1 VRGLVNIYYDTDADL
16 SFLDG
21 QKIAVMGYGSQG
33 HAHALN
39 LRDSGQDVRVGLYQG
54 SKSWEVAEKD
64 GLKVASVEDAAREAN
79 IIMIVVPDTTQKALY
94 EQAIK
99 PGLKAGDMLMFAH
112 GFNIHHHQVVP
123 PPDVDVSMIAPK
135 GPGHL
140 VRSTFQQ
147 GAGVPALIAV
157 HQDATGKAK
166 EKALAYGKGIGAS
179 RAGILETT
187 FLEETE
193 TDNFGEQAVLCGGLS
208 ALIKAGFETLVEAG
222 YQPEVAYFECCHELK
237 LIIDLIYEGGLA
249 RMRYSISDTA
259 EFGDYYAG
267 PQIIDERVKDNMRKL
282 LRDIQEGTF
291 ARTWI
296 LENQAGRPNFLATRE
311 REAQHPIE
319 KVGSG
324 LRSMMTWLKKGDH

>member
-1 VRGLVNIYYDTDADL
+1 MVNIYYDTDADL
-16 SFLDG
+16 SYLDG
-21 QKIAVMGYGSQG
+21 QKIAILGYGSQG

-39 LRDSGQDVRVGLYQG
+39 LHDSGCEVVVGLYEG
-54 SKSWEVAEKD
+54 SKSWTIAEQD
-64 GLKVASVEDAAREAN
+64 GLKVLPVDKAADWADVM
-79 IIMIVVPDTTQKALY
+79 MIVVPDTTQRSLY
-94 EQAIK
+94 EEKIK
-99 PGLKAGDMLMFAH
+99 PGLRAGNMLMFAH
-112 GFNIHHHQVVP
+112 GFNIHHRQVLP
-123 PPDVDVSMIAPK
+123 PPDVDVTMIAPK

-140 VRSTFQQ
+140 VRSTFQA

-157 HQDATGKAK
+157 HQDATGRGKD
-166 EKALAYGKGIGAS
+166 KALAYGKGIGAS

-267 PQIIDERVKDNMRKL
+267 PQIIDENVKASMKHL
-282 LRDIQEGTF
+282 LSEIQNGNF

-296 LENQAGRPNFLATRE
+296 LENMAGRPNFLAR
-311 REAQHPIE
+311 RDIEAAHPIE
-319 KVGSG
+319 KVGG
-324 LRSMMTWLKKGDH
+324 ELRSMMTWLKKGDH

>member
-1 VRGLVNIYYDTDADL
+1 
-16 SFLDG
+16 
-21 QKIAVMGYGSQG
+21 K
-33 HAHALN
+33 
-39 LRDSGQDVRVGLYQG
+39 G

-64 GLKVASVEDAAREAN
+64 GLKVASVEDAAREASV
-79 IIMIVVPDTTQKALY
+79 IMIVVPDTSQRALY
-94 EQAIK
+94 EECIK
-99 PGLKAGDMLMFAH
+99 PGLNAGDMLMFAH

-123 PPDVDVSMIAPK
+123 PANVDVTMIAPK

-140 VRSTFQQ
+140 VRSTFQS

-208 ALIKAGFETLVEAG
+208 ALIKAGYETLVEAG

-237 LIIDLIYEGGLA
+237 LIIDLIYEGGLSW
-249 RMRYSISDTA
+249 MRYSVSDTA
-259 EFGDYYAG
+259 EWGDY
-267 PQIIDERVKDNMRKL
+267 
-282 LRDIQEGTF
+282 T
-291 ARTWI
+291 
-296 LENQAGRPNFLATRE
+296 
-311 REAQHPIE
+311 
-319 KVGSG
+319 
-324 LRSMMTWLKKGDH
+324 

>member
-1 VRGLVNIYYDTDADL
+1 MVNIYYDTDADL
-16 SFLDG
+16 SYLDG
-21 QKIAVMGYGSQG
+21 KKIAVLGYGSQG

-39 LRDSGQDVRVGLYQG
+39 LRDSGCEVVVGLYEG

-64 GLKVASVEDAAREAN
+64 GLKVLPVDQASKLADVM
-79 IIMIVVPDTTQKALY
+79 MIVVPDTSQRALY
-94 EQAIK
+94 EECIK
-99 PGLKAGDMLMFAH
+99 PGLRPGDMLMFAH

-123 PPDVDVSMIAPK
+123 PPEIDVTMIAPK

-140 VRSTFQQ
+140 VRSTFQS

-166 EKALAYGKGIGAS
+166 DKALAYGKGIGAS
-179 RAGILETT
+179 RAGVLETT
-187 FLEETE
+187 FAEETE

-267 PQIIDERVKDNMRKL
+267 PQIVDENVKIAMKKL
-282 LRDIQEGTF
+282 LTDIQNGTF

-296 LENQAGRPNFLATRE
+296 LENQAGRPNFLAR
-311 REAQHPIE
+311 RDIEASHPIE
-319 KVGSG
+319 KVGG
-324 LRSMMTWLKKGDH
+324 ELRSMMTWLKKGDH

>member
-1 VRGLVNIYYDTDADL
+1 MVNIYYDSDADL
-16 SFLDG
+16 SYLDG
-21 QKIAVMGYGSQG
+21 KKIAVLGYGSQG
-33 HAHALN
+33 HAHSLN
-39 LRDSGQDVRVGLYQG
+39 LRDSGCDVRVGLYKG

-64 GLKVASVEDAAREAN
+64 GLKVTTVEQAAAEADVM
-79 IIMIVVPDTTQKALY
+79 MIVVPDTSQRALY
-94 EQAIK
+94 EEAIK

-123 PPDVDVSMIAPK
+123 PPDIDVTMIAPK

-166 EKALAYGKGIGAS
+166 DKALAYGKGIGAS
-179 RAGILETT
+179 RAGVLETT
-187 FLEETE
+187 FAEETE
-193 TDNFGEQAVLCGGLS
+193 TDNFGEQVVLCGGLS
-208 ALIKAGFETLVEAG
+208 GLIKAGFETLVEAG

-259 EFGDYYAG
+259 EFGDYHAG
-267 PQIIDERVKDNMRKL
+267 PQIVDERVKENMKRL
-282 LRDIQEGTF
+282 LTEIQNGTF

-296 LENQAGRPNFLATRE
+296 LENQAGRPNFQARRE
-311 REAQHPIE
+311 IEARHPIE
-319 KVGSG
+319 KVGAE

>member
-1 VRGLVNIYYDTDADL
+1 LAKIYYDTDADL
-16 SFLDG
+16 SYLDG
-21 QKIAVMGYGSQG
+21 KKVAILGYGSQG

-39 LRDSGQDVRVGLYQG
+39 LRDSGCDVRVGLYKG
-54 SKSWEVAEKD
+54 SKSWTVAEQD
-64 GLKVASVEDAAREAN
+64 GLKVTTVDQAATEADV
-79 IIMIVVPDTTQKALY
+79 MMVVVPDTSQRALY
-94 EQAIK
+94 EECIK

-123 PPDVDVSMIAPK
+123 PPDIDVTMIAPK

-140 VRSTFQQ
+140 VRSTFQA

-166 EKALAYGKGIGAS
+166 DKALAYGKALGAS
-179 RAGILETT
+179 RAGVLETT
-187 FLEETE
+187 FAEETE

-208 ALIKAGFETLVEAG
+208 ALIKAGYETLVEAG

-267 PQIIDERVKDNMRKL
+267 PQVVNESVKDAMRKL
-282 LRDIQEGTF
+282 LHDIQDGTF

-296 LENQAGRPNFLATRE
+296 LENQAGRPNFQARRE
-311 REAQHPIE
+311 IEARHPIE
-319 KVGSG
+319 KVGSE

>member
-1 VRGLVNIYYDTDADL
+1 MANIYYDSDADL
-16 SFLDG
+16 SLMDR
-21 QKIAVMGYGSQG
+21 KKVAILGYGSQG

-39 LRDSGQDVRVGLYQG
+39 LKDSGVDVVVGLYEG
-54 SKSWEVAEKD
+54 SKSWKTAEQD
-64 GLKVASVEDAAREAN
+64 GVLVLPSDQAAAEADV
-79 IIMIVVPDTTQKALY
+79 IMILVPDQTQRELY
-94 EQAIK
+94 EKSVK
-99 PGLKAGDMLMFAH
+99 PGLRQGKTLMFAH

-140 VRSTFQQ
+140 VRSTYQA

-157 HQDATGKAK
+157 HQDWSGKAK
-166 EKALAYGKGIGAS
+166 QNALAYGKALGAS
-179 RAGILETT
+179 RAGVLETT

-208 ALIKAGFETLVEAG
+208 ALIKAGYETLIEAG

-267 PQIIDERVKDNMRKL
+267 PQLIDDSVKARMKNL
-282 LRDIQEGTF
+282 LTDIQNGTF

-296 LENQAGRPNFLATRE
+296 LENQAGRPNFLARRE
-311 REAQHPIE
+311 LEAKHPIE
-319 KVGSG
+319 QVGAE
-324 LRSMMTWLKKGDH
+324 LRGMMTWLKKGDH

>member
-1 VRGLVNIYYDTDADL
+1 MANIYYDTDADL
-16 SFLDG
+16 SYLDG
-21 QKIAVMGYGSQG
+21 KKIAVLGYGSQG

-39 LRDSGQDVRVGLYQG
+39 LRESGCDVVVGLYKG
-54 SKSWEVAEKD
+54 SKSWAVAEGD
-64 GLKVASVEDAAREAN
+64 GLRVAPVDQAAAEADVM
-79 IIMIVVPDTTQKALY
+79 MIVVPDTTQRSLY
-94 EQAIK
+94 EECIK
-99 PGLKAGDMLMFAH
+99 PGLRAGNMLMFAH

-123 PPDVDVSMIAPK
+123 PPDVDVTMIAPK

-140 VRSTFQQ
+140 VRSTFQS

-166 EKALAYGKGIGAS
+166 ENALAYAKGLGAT
-179 RAGILETT
+179 RAGVLETT
-187 FLEETE
+187 FAEETE

-208 ALIKAGFETLVEAG
+208 ALIKAGYETLVEAG

-267 PQIIDERVKDNMRKL
+267 PQIVDEHVKATMRKL
-282 LRDIQEGTF
+282 LHDIQDGTF

-296 LENQAGRPNFLATRE
+296 LENQAGRPNFHAR
-311 REAQHPIE
+311 RAMEARHPIE
-319 KVGSG
+319 AVGSQ

>member
-1 VRGLVNIYYDTDADL
+1 MAKIYYDADADI
-16 SFLDG
+16 SMLDG
-21 QKIAVMGYGSQG
+21 KKIAILGYGSQG

-39 LRDSGQDVRVGLYQG
+39 LKDSGCEVVVGLYEG
-54 SKSWEVAEKD
+54 SKSWATAEQD
-64 GLKVASVEDAAREAN
+64 GVKVLPSDQAAAWADT
-79 IIMIVVPDTTQKALY
+79 IMVVVPDQTQRQLY
-94 EQAIK
+94 QECIR
-99 PGLKAGDMLMFAH
+99 PGLKAGNTLMFAH

-140 VRSTFQQ
+140 VRSTFKS
-147 GAGVPALIAV
+147 GSGVPALIAIQ
-157 HQDATGKAK
+157 QDASGKAHQN
-166 EKALAYGKGIGAS
+166 ALAYAKGLGAT
-179 RAGILETT
+179 RAGVLETT
-187 FLEETE
+187 FAEETE

-208 ALIKAGFETLVEAG
+208 ALIKAGYETLVDAG

-267 PQIIDERVKDNMRKL
+267 PKIVDDHVKENMRQL
-282 LRDIQEGTF
+282 LRDIQDGTF

-296 LENQAGRPNFLATRE
+296 LENQAGRPNFFAK
-311 REAQHPIE
+311 REAEARHPIE
-319 KVGSG
+319 KVGAE
-324 LRSMMTWLKKGDH
+324 LRGMMPFLKKGDH

>member
-1 VRGLVNIYYDTDADL
+1 MANIYYDTDADI
-16 SFLDG
+16 SILDT
-21 QKIAVMGYGSQG
+21 KRIAILGYGSQG
-33 HAHALN
+33 HAHGQN
-39 LRDSGQDVRVGLYQG
+39 LRDSGCDVIIGLYEG
-54 SKSWEVAEKD
+54 SKSWDVAKAD
-64 GLKVASVEDAAREAN
+64 GLTVMPVEQAAAEADV
-79 IIMIVVPDTTQKALY
+79 MMVVVPDQTQRDLY
-94 EQAIK
+94 ERCIK
-99 PGLKAGDMLMFAH
+99 PGLKPGNTLMFAH

-123 PPDVDVSMIAPK
+123 PANIDVSMIAPK

-140 VRSTFQQ
+140 VRDTYVA
-147 GAGVPALIAV
+147 GAGVPALIAI
-157 HQDATGKAK
+157 HQNATGKAK
-166 EKALAYGKGIGAS
+166 ETALAYGKALGAT
-179 RAGILETT
+179 RAGVLETT
-187 FLEETE
+187 FREETE

-267 PQIIDERVKDNMRKL
+267 PQIVDQGTKDAMRKL

-296 LENQAGRPNFLATRE
+296 LENQAGRPNFLARRE
-311 REAQHPIE
+311 LEAAHPIE
-319 KVGSG
+319 KVGAD
-324 LRSMMTWLKKGDH
+324 LRGMMSWLKKGDH

>member
-1 VRGLVNIYYDTDADL
+1 MANIYYDSDADISL
-16 SFLDG
+16 LD
-21 QKIAVMGYGSQG
+21 KKKVAVIGYGSQG

-39 LRDSGQDVRVGLYQG
+39 LKESGVDVRVGLYEG
-54 SKSWEVAEKD
+54 SKSWETAKAD
-64 GLKVASVEDAAREAN
+64 GLRVMTVDQAAEEADT
-79 IIMIVVPDTTQKALY
+79 IMVLAPDHTQGELFRT
-94 EQAIK
+94 QIK
-99 PGLKAGDMLMFAH
+99 PGLKPGNTLMFAH
-112 GFNIHHHQVVP
+112 GFSVHHRQVVP

-157 HQDATGKAK
+157 QQNSSGKAK
-166 EKALAYGKGIGAS
+166 DNALAYGKGIGAS
-179 RAGILETT
+179 RAGVLETT
-187 FLEETE
+187 FAEETE

-208 ALIKAGFETLVEAG
+208 ALIKAGYETLVEAG

-259 EFGDYYAG
+259 EFGDYHAG
-267 PQIIDERVKDNMRKL
+267 PIVIDEHVKENMKKL

-296 LENQAGRPNFLATRE
+296 LENQAGRPNFQANRD
-311 REAQHPIE
+311 RQAAHPIE
-319 KVGSG
+319 EVGAQ
-324 LRSMMTWLKKGDH
+324 LRGMMGWLKKGDH

>member
-1 VRGLVNIYYDTDADL
+1 MANIYSDSDADL
-16 SFLDG
+16 SLMDR
-21 QKIAVMGYGSQG
+21 KRVAILGYGSQG

-39 LRDSGQDVRVGLYQG
+39 LKDSGVDVVVGLYEG
-54 SKSWEVAEKD
+54 STSWKTAEQD
-64 GLKVASVEDAAREAN
+64 GVRVTTSGQAAAESDV
-79 IIMIVVPDTTQKALY
+79 IMILAPDQTQRDLY
-94 EQAIK
+94 EREVK
-99 PGLKAGDMLMFAH
+99 PGLRAGKTLMFAH

-140 VRSTFQQ
+140 VRSTYKD

-157 HQDATGKAK
+157 HQNASGKAK
-166 EKALAYGKGIGAS
+166 ENALAYGKALGAT
-179 RAGILETT
+179 RAGVLETT

-208 ALIKAGFETLVEAG
+208 ALIKAGYETLIEAG

-267 PQIIDERVKDNMRKL
+267 PQLIDEHVKTRMKKL
-282 LRDIQEGTF
+282 LTDIQDGTF

-296 LENQAGRPNFLATRE
+296 LENQAGRPNFFARRE
-311 REAQHPIE
+311 LEANHPIE
-319 KVGSG
+319 KVGAE
-324 LRSMMTWLKKGDH
+324 LRGMMTWLKKGDH

>member
-1 VRGLVNIYYDTDADL
+1 MANIYYDSDADL
-16 SFLDG
+16 SLMDR
-21 QKIAVMGYGSQG
+21 KRVAILGYGSQG

-39 LRDSGQDVRVGLYQG
+39 LKDSGVDVVVGLYEG
-54 SKSWEVAEKD
+54 SKSWKTAEQD
-64 GLKVASVEDAAREAN
+64 GVRVTTSGQAAAESDV
-79 IIMIVVPDTTQKALY
+79 IMILAPDQTQRDLY
-94 EQAIK
+94 EREVK
-99 PGLKAGDMLMFAH
+99 PGLRAGKTLMFAH

-140 VRSTFQQ
+140 VRSTYKA

-157 HQDATGKAK
+157 HQNASGKAK
-166 EKALAYGKGIGAS
+166 ENALAYGKALGAT
-179 RAGILETT
+179 RAGVLETT

-208 ALIKAGFETLVEAG
+208 ALIKAGYETLVEAG

-267 PQIIDERVKDNMRKL
+267 PQLIDEHVKTRMKKL
-282 LRDIQEGTF
+282 LTDIQDGTF

-296 LENQAGRPNFLATRE
+296 LENQAGRPNFFARRE
-311 REAQHPIE
+311 LEANHPIE
-319 KVGSG
+319 KVGG
-324 LRSMMTWLKKGDH
+324 ELRGMMTWLKKGDH

>member
-1 VRGLVNIYYDTDADL
+1 MVNIYYDSDADL
-16 SFLDG
+16 SYLDG
-21 QKIAVMGYGSQG
+21 KKIAVLGYGSQG

-39 LRDSGQDVRVGLYQG
+39 LRDSGCDVRVGLYQG

-64 GLKVASVEDAAREAN
+64 GLKVLPVDQAAAEADV
-79 IIMIVVPDTTQKALY
+79 MMVVVPDTSQRALY
-94 EQAIK
+94 EECIE

-123 PPDVDVSMIAPK
+123 PPDIDVTMIAPK

-140 VRSTFQQ
+140 VRSTFQS

-166 EKALAYGKGIGAS
+166 EKTLAYGKGLGAS
-179 RAGILETT
+179 RAGVLETT
-187 FLEETE
+187 FAEETE
-193 TDNFGEQAVLCGGLS
+193 TDNFGEQAVLCGGLT
-208 ALIKAGFETLVEAG
+208 ALIKAGYETLVEAG

-267 PQIIDERVKDNMRKL
+267 PKIVDEGVKERMQEL
-282 LRDIQEGTF
+282 LRDIQNGTF

-296 LENQAGRPNFLATRE
+296 LENQAGRPNFLARRE
-311 REAQHPIE
+311 IEARHPIE
-319 KVGSG
+319 KVGG
-324 LRSMMTWLKKGDH
+324 ELRSMMTWLKKGDH